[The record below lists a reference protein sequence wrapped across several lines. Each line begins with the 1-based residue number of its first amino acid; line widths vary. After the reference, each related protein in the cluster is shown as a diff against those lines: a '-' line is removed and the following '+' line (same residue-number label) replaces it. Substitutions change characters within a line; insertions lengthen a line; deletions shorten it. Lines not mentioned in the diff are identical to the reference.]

1 MCEAQGGT
9 QHFENHSKGAH
20 RGYAN
25 KKKTIQTK
33 FIWEEFLIRGYTMER
48 KLSFGGTQ
56 RKKID
61 LGGTREPK
69 C

>member
-20 RGYAN
+20 RGYA
-25 KKKTIQTK
+25 KKQKHSSK

-48 KLSFGGTQ
+48 KLSFVRTQ
-56 RKKID
+56 SKKQIW
-61 LGGTREPK
+61 GEPK
-69 C
+69 G